1 MMADM
6 QIGLGKTARR
16 AIGFDDIAIVPSR
29 RTRDPEDVDLSWK
42 IDAYRFDLPVM
53 ASAMDSVTSPA
64 TAIEMGRLG
73 GIGVLDLEGVWT
85 RHAEA
90 DTLLAQVAEMSP
102 ERAIA
107 RLCELHSAPID
118 PGLVRE
124 RIAEVKAAGIRCAA
138 RVSPRM
144 ATELTPTAVSADVD
158 LLVIHSLVTS
168 AEHVSTAT
176 EPLNLKTFIRTL
188 DVPVLVGGCASHRAA
203 LHLMRT
209 GAAGVLVG
217 IGTGAS
223 CANGNVIGVGV
234 PQPTAIADA
243 RAARARHLDET
254 GVYCH
259 VIADGGMRNS
269 GDVAKAIVLGADA
282 VMLGAPLAA
291 ATEAPG
297 RGWHWGPS
305 AVQMVLPRGA
315 RVPIEPTGSLA
326 EILTGPATDNSGSRN
341 LAGAL
346 RKAMAVCGYT
356 DLKSFQTAEM
366 VAL

>member
-1 MMADM
+1 MSD
-6 QIGLGKTARR
+6 ITLGLGKAARR
-16 AIGFDDIAIVPSR
+16 AATFDQIAIVPSR
-29 RTRDPEDVDLSWK
+29 RTRDPEDIDLSWK
-42 IDAYRFDLPVM
+42 IDAYRFDLPLM
-53 ASAMDSVTSPA
+53 ASGMDSVTSPA

-73 GIGVLDLEGVWT
+73 GVGVLDLEGVWT
-85 RHAEA
+85 RHADADSQLADVAAMPEA
-90 DTLLAQVAEMSP
+90 EAM
-102 ERAIA
+102 A
-107 RLCELHSAPID
+107 RLRELQTAPVDHDLVGQRLSEIKSA
-118 PGLVRE
+118 GV
-124 RIAEVKAAGIRCAA
+124 RCAA

-144 ATELTPTAVSADVD
+144 ATELTPVAVSADVD

-168 AEHVSTAT
+168 AEHVSSTS
-176 EPLNLKTFIRTL
+176 ESLNLKTFIRTI

-223 CANGNVIGVGV
+223 CASGNVLGVGV

-282 VMLGAPLAA
+282 VMLGAPFAA
-291 ATEAPG
+291 AAEAPG

-305 AVQMVLPRGA
+305 SVQPTLPRGD
-315 RVPIEPTGSLA
+315 RVAVKTSGTLA
-326 EILTGPATDNSGSRN
+326 EIVNGPATDNSGAVN
-341 LAGAL
+341 IAGAL

>member
-1 MMADM
+1 MTDIT
-6 QIGLGKTARR
+6 IGLGKAARR
-16 AIGFDDIAIVPSR
+16 AASFDRIAIVPSR

-42 IDAYRFDLPVM
+42 IDAYRFDLPFM

-64 TAIEMGRLG
+64 TAVEMGQLG
-73 GIGVLDLEGVWT
+73 GVGVLDLEGIWA
-85 RHAEA
+85 RHGDAHAKLAE
-90 DTLLAQVAEMSP
+90 LAEMPTP
-102 ERAIA
+102 EAMI
-107 RLCELHSAPID
+107 RLRELHTTPVDHDLIADRLGEIKSA
-118 PGLVRE
+118 GV
-124 RIAEVKAAGIRCAA
+124 RCAA

-144 ATELTPTAVSADVD
+144 AVELTPVAVAADID

-168 AEHVSTAT
+168 AEHVSSTT
-176 EPLNLKTFIRTL
+176 EPLNLKTFIRSL
-188 DVPVLVGGCASHRAA
+188 DVPVLAGGCASHRSA

-223 CANGNVIGVGV
+223 CASSSVLGIGV

-259 VIADGGMRNS
+259 VIADGGMCNS
-269 GDVAKAIVLGADA
+269 GDIAKAIVLGADA

-291 ATEAPG
+291 STDAPG

-305 AVQMVLPRGA
+305 SVHPTLPRGA
-315 RVPIEPTGSLA
+315 RVAVDPVGSLA
-326 EILTGPATDNSGSRN
+326 EIINGPAHDNSGSLN

-346 RKAMAVCGYT
+346 RKAMAICGYT
-356 DLKSFQTAEM
+356 DLKAFQTAEM
-366 VAL
+366 VGQ

>member
-1 MMADM
+1 MTDIS
-6 QIGLGKTARR
+6 IGLGKAARR
-16 AIGFDDIAIVPSR
+16 ARSFDQLGIVPTR
-29 RTRDPEDVDLSWK
+29 RTRDPEDVYLSWK
-42 IDAYRFDLPVM
+42 IDAYRFDLPFM

-64 TAIEMGRLG
+64 TAIEMAGLG
-73 GIGVLDLEGVWT
+73 GVGVLDLEGVWT
-85 RHAEA
+85 RHADADSRLADVASLPGPEA
-90 DTLLAQVAEMSP
+90 LVLL
-102 ERAIA
+102 R
-107 RLCELHSAPID
+107 ELHTSPVD
-118 PGLVRE
+118 HDLVGQRLSE
-124 RIAEVKAAGIRCAA
+124 IKAAGARCAA

-144 ATELTPTAVSADVD
+144 ATELTPVAVAAEVD
-158 LLVIHSLVTS
+158 LLVIQSLVTS
-168 AEHVSTAT
+168 AEHVSATT

-188 DVPVLVGGCASHRAA
+188 DVPVLAGGCASHRAA

-223 CANGNVIGVGV
+223 CASGNVLGIGV

-269 GDVAKAIVLGADA
+269 GDIAKAIALGADA
-282 VMLGAPLAA
+282 VMLGSPLAA
-291 ATEAPG
+291 STTAPG

-305 AVQMVLPRGA
+305 AVHPTLPRGE
-315 RVPIEPTGSLA
+315 RVAVDPAGTLA
-326 EILTGPATDNSGSRN
+326 EIINGPARDNSGSLN

-346 RKAMAVCGYT
+346 RKAMATCGYT
-356 DLKSFQTAEM
+356 DLKAFQTAEM
-366 VAL
+366 VGR

>member
-1 MMADM
+1 MIDIT
-6 QIGLGKTARR
+6 IGLGKTARR
-16 AIGFDDIAIVPSR
+16 AMSFDQIAIVPTR

-42 IDAYRFDLPVM
+42 IDAYRFDLPFM
-53 ASAMDSVTSPA
+53 ASAMDSVTSPT

-73 GIGVLDLEGVWT
+73 GVGVLDLEGVWT
-85 RHAEA
+85 RHADADAQLAEVAALAGSEA
-90 DTLLAQVAEMSP
+90 MAKL
-102 ERAIA
+102 R
-107 RLCELHSAPID
+107 ELHTSSVD
-118 PGLVRE
+118 HDLVRQRLSE
-124 RIAEVKAAGIRCAA
+124 IKSAGVRCAA

-144 ATELTPTAVSADVD
+144 AAQLTPIAVSADID

-168 AEHVSTAT
+168 AEHVSSTS

-223 CANGNVIGVGV
+223 CASGNVLGIGV

-282 VMLGAPLAA
+282 VMLGAPFAA

-305 AVQMVLPRGA
+305 AVQPTLPRGA
-315 RVPIEPTGSLA
+315 RVPIQPSGSLA
-326 EILTGPATDNSGSRN
+326 EIINGPATDNSGSVN
-341 LAGAL
+341 IAGAL

-356 DLKSFQTAEM
+356 DLKAFQTAEM
-366 VAL
+366 VGL

>member
-1 MMADM
+1 MTDL
-6 QIGLGKTARR
+6 QIGLGKAARR
-16 AIGFDDIAIVPSR
+16 AIWFDDLAIVPSR

-42 IDAYRFDLPVM
+42 IDAYRFDIPLM
-53 ASAMDSVTSPA
+53 ASAMDSVTSPSV
-64 TAIEMGRLG
+64 AIEMGRLG
-73 GIGVLDLEGVWT
+73 GVGVLDLEGVWT
-85 RHAEA
+85 RHPDA
-90 DTLLAQVAEMSP
+90 DDLLAQVADLP
-102 ERAIA
+102 DDKAIA
-107 RLCELHSAPID
+107 RLRELQATPVDS
-118 PGLVRE
+118 GLVRE
-124 RIAEVKAAGIRCAA
+124 RIAEIKAAGVRCAV

-144 ATELTPTAVSADVD
+144 AAELTPIATAADID

-168 AEHVSTAT
+168 AEHVSTSGQ
-176 EPLNLKTFIRTL
+176 PLNLKTFIRTL
-188 DVPVLVGGCASHRAA
+188 DVPVLAGGCASHRSA

-209 GAAGVLVG
+209 GAAGVMVG

-223 CANGNVIGVGV
+223 CASGNVLGVGV

-243 RAARARHLDET
+243 RAARSRHLDET

-269 GDVAKAIVLGADA
+269 GDVAKAIALGADA

-291 ATEAPG
+291 ATDAPG

-305 AVQMVLPRGA
+305 AVHPTIPRGS
-315 RVPIEPTGSLA
+315 RVRVEPSASLA
-326 EILTGPATDNSGSRN
+326 EIICGPATDNSGSLN
-341 LAGAL
+341 IAGAL
-346 RKAMAVCGYT
+346 RKSMAICGYT